1 MQRMDCQSQSQESE
15 ILPNNNL
22 TNSFKDRDN
31 QEAQMEQR
39 GLEPLMCLHGL
50 TVSKLNTKKNKKQTN
65 KPDKVSIRFWRIP
78 HTAKNVSLMKYFN
91 FYHRMLHII

>member
-50 TVSKLNTKKNKKQTN
+50 TVSKLNTKKTKKQTN
-65 KPDKVSIRFWRIP
+65 QTRSPSGFGGFLTLQRTF
-78 HTAKNVSLMKYFN
+78 HL
-91 FYHRMLHII
+91 